1 MQSATTQM
9 SPHHILQ
16 NSLQQQDDK
25 TIYRKDRFV
34 ALRRKITTAEQGQ
47 ITRLS
52 CDIPTFDSALGGG
65 LGFGRVHLVSHASVQ
80 HGKPVNSLLPSMIN
94 GAVTGFVL
102 ALLRKIMMH
111 NPDRPVIWCAPPHAG
126 MIGNLS
132 AEGMRQIGINPA
144 QLIFVH
150 ESHPARCMSAFE
162 EALQTDGLAAVVGE
176 YGMLLRQP
184 DLWQRWARR
193 TRRAARM
200 SGTIGMLLGPPA
212 SVCGFETGWHISPYV
227 APLCTRTVVENHD
240 WRPSWQASVHY
251 AKSGRPASAAI
262 KWDWVSAQFL
272 PLERS
277 VNRLVQPLVGQLSDP
292 QINNQANGPSQQPAY
307 TIR

>member
-1 MQSATTQM
+1 MESAITQM

-16 NSLQQQDDK
+16 DSLPQEGDK
-25 TIYRKDRFV
+25 TIYRKDRFA
-34 ALRRKITTAEQGQ
+34 ALKHRITAAEQGQ
-47 ITRLS
+47 TARLS
-52 CDIPTFDSALGGG
+52 CDIPAFDSALGGG
-65 LGFGRVHLVSHASVQ
+65 LGFGRVHLVSRTAIPQ
-80 HGKPVNSLLPSMIN
+80 GKPADSLLPSMIN
-94 GAVTGFVL
+94 GAVSGFVL
-102 ALLRKIMMH
+102 ALLRKVMMLY
-111 NPDRPVIWCAPPHAG
+111 PDRPVIWCAPPHAG
-126 MIGNLS
+126 MTGSLS
-132 AEGMRQIGINPA
+132 AEGLRQIGINPA

-176 YGMLLRQP
+176 YGMLSRQS

-212 SVCGFETGWHISPYV
+212 PVCGFETGWHISPYA
-227 APLCTRTVVENHD
+227 APLCTRTVVENYD
-240 WRPSWQASVHY
+240 WRPSWQASLHY

-262 KWDWVSAQFL
+262 KWDWVSARFL

-277 VNRLVQPLVGQLSDP
+277 VNRLVQPPVRQLSDP
-292 QINNQANGPSQQPAY
+292 QINSQANGPSQQPAY